1 MWCVRS
7 CLLPPSLLP
16 QLPIDLPTISLL
28 LPTLSP
34 FCKNRIIFHCS
45 CSSCCVSW
53 RLGEATL
60 LVYLLSSCLSA
71 EHLRGENG
79 IGWQASDSGW
89 PLPFLTVPVCQ
100 RWVLTCE
107 TLCQGD
113 SSHLVPGGG
122 QACHSPA
129 FITHDIILLKK
140 NLHCERRITLTS

>member
-1 MWCVRS
+1 MRCVRS

-16 QLPIDLPTISLL
+16 QLPIDLPTTSLL

-53 RLGEATL
+53 RLGEAAL

-107 TLCQGD
+107 TLCQGGG
-113 SSHLVPGGG
+113 SHLARGWPSMSFSGLYY
-122 QACHSPA
+122 AWHC
-129 FITHDIILLKK
+129 ITKEKSTLSKTM
-140 NLHCERRITLTS
+140 TLTS